1 MFFFIFILAFQ
12 LLEDNFNKRGG
23 GKCGHHVDTQED
35 RTQPNNVNTVS
46 GLFQR

>member
-23 GKCGHHVDTQED
+23 ECGHHVDTQED